1 MAGKTQTEAELF
13 AALARVDTPTVCNA
27 LEVVHGARSDS
38 GFTRQTMIA
47 AVAAAFV
54 GRARTATIRATRRA
68 GAPAG
73 VEHRLDY
80 FRYITGARDGDGGGS
95 PGDTGDGSAGRGDGD
110 FNGEFAAGDNP
121 GDSGDGADSNAAT
134 VVVIEDL
141 DSPPGVGAFWGE
153 VHSAVHAALGVAG
166 VVTNG
171 AVRDLDAL
179 HPGLPILA
187 GAVTPSH
194 AFVDTEALDVP
205 VTIFG
210 MTVAPGAIVHADRHG
225 AVVIPD
231 AALAELPA
239 AVATVTRRE
248 AGILQAARSA
258 GLGKLRLDDLATAL
272 YQSRAG

>member
-1 MAGKTQTEAELF
+1 MKNQTESELF
-13 AALARVDTPTVCNA
+13 AALAKVDTPTVCNA
-27 LEVVHGARSDS
+27 LEVVNGERADS

-47 AVAAAFV
+47 AVAEAPAFV
-54 GRARTATIRATRRA
+54 GRARTATIRAVRRA

-73 VEHRLDY
+73 VERRMEY
-80 FRYITGARDGDGGGS
+80 FRYIAGGRDGDGGGS
-95 PGDTGDGSAGRGDGD
+95 GDAG
-110 FNGEFAAGDNP
+110 
-121 GDSGDGADSNAAT
+121 AT

-171 AVRDLDAL
+171 AVRDLEQL
-179 HPGLPILA
+179 HPRLPILA
-187 GAVTPSH
+187 GAITPSH
-194 AFVDTEALDVP
+194 AFVDTERLDVP
-205 VTIFG
+205 VTVFG

-248 AGILQAARSA
+248 AGILQAARA
-258 GLGKLRLDDLATAL
+258 VQPGALKLDDLENAL
-272 YQSRAG
+272 REARKR